1 MDRFFSNEPL
11 LEVGCDEAGRGPL
24 AGPVVAAAVILPRN
38 FKLDGL
44 NDSKKVKESLRMKL
58 EVEIKYQALAW
69 AVAWC
74 SPEEID
80 QFNILNASIL
90 AMHRAIDQLLIKP
103 DLILVDGNRFKN
115 YPFIPHQCIVKGDGK
130 VASIAAASILAK
142 SERDRVMKQLALEFP
157 GYGWERNMAYPT
169 LEHRLALSR
178 LGRTE
183 VHRKSFEVKGRQNM
197 KKAANSGF

>member
-1 MDRFFSNEPL
+1 MDRFISNEPN

-24 AGPVVAAAVILPRN
+24 AGPVVAAAVILPRH

-44 NDSKKVKESLRMKL
+44 NDSKKIKESLRLKL
-58 EVEIKYQALAW
+58 EIEIKNQALAW

-103 DLILVDGNRFKN
+103 DLILVDGNCFKN
-115 YPFIPHQCIVKGDGK
+115 YLFIPHQCIIKGDGK

-142 SERDRVMKQLALEFP
+142 SERDRIMKQLALEFP

-169 LEHRLALSR
+169 LEHRLAVQR
-178 LGRTE
+178 LGLTAE
-183 VHRKSFEVKGRQNM
+183 HRKSFSIRI
-197 KKAANSGF
+197 